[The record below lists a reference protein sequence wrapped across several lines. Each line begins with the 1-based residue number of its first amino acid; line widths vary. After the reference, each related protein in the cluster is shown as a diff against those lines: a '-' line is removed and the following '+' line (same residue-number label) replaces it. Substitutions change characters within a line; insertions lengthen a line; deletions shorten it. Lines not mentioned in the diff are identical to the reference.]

1 MRKIITLL
9 TITVLLTSCAD
20 QKQKTTQEV
29 IASENA
35 EAIQKRRDKIVL
47 QQQEIN
53 TQIKSLDK
61 ALAALN
67 PEKNM
72 PLITSFIASKTV
84 FKHMLNCKQV

>member
-20 QKQKTTQEV
+20 QKQETIQEV

-53 TQIKSLDK
+53 TQIK
-61 ALAALN
+61 
-67 PEKNM
+67 
-72 PLITSFIASKTV
+72 
-84 FKHMLNCKQV
+84 

>member
-1 MRKIITLL
+1 M
-9 TITVLLTSCAD
+9 LTSCAD
-20 QKQKTTQEV
+20 QKQETTQEV

-35 EAIQKRRDKIVL
+35 EAIQERRDKIVL

-61 ALAALN
+61 ALPALN

-72 PLITSFIASKTV
+72 PLIISFTAIKTV
-84 FKHMLNCKQV
+84 FKHYVEL